1 MAAGVM
7 AGGLMQPKDI
17 LDYWFSGRVQML
29 CFERDDA
36 FDAEIQARFGDA
48 VAEAQAGG
56 FEGWRATPEGAL
68 ALLILIDQMAR
79 NIYRGS
85 PQAFAGD
92 ARALAIAQQMVDSGF
107 DRGFTFVQRRFTYL
121 PFEHSEDRAVQKR
134 SLALFG
140 ALAVECAAEHDV
152 EAAVQLLYAA
162 RHAEIVFRFGRYP
175 HRNACLGRI
184 STQEEEAFLKEPHS
198 SF

>member
-1 MAAGVM
+1 
-7 AGGLMQPKDI
+7 MQPKEV
-17 LDYWFSGRVQML
+17 LDFWFSDRVQRL

-36 FDAEIQARFGDA
+36 FDAEIRTRFGTA

-56 FEGWRATPEGAL
+56 FEDWRATPEGTL
-68 ALLILIDQMAR
+68 ALVILIDQMPR
-79 NIYRGS
+79 NIHRGS

-92 ARALAIAQQMVDSGF
+92 ARALAIAEQMIAAGF
-107 DRGFTFVQRRFTYL
+107 DRGFSFVQRRFTYL
-121 PFEHSEDRAVQKR
+121 PFEHSEDRQVQKR

-140 ALAVECAAEHDV
+140 ALAVECAPEHDV

-162 RHAEIVFRFGRYP
+162 RHAEIIFRFGRYP
-175 HRNACLGRI
+175 HRNACLGRV
-184 STQEEEAFLKEPHS
+184 STPEEVAFLKEPIS

>member
-1 MAAGVM
+1 M
-7 AGGLMQPKDI
+7 MQPKDV
-17 LDYWFSGRVQML
+17 LDYWFSGRVQLL

-36 FDAEIQARFGDA
+36 FDAEIRARFGDA
-48 VAEAQAGG
+48 VAQAQAGG
-56 FEGWRATPEGAL
+56 FEAWRSTPEGAL

-92 ARALAIAQQMVDSGF
+92 ARGLAIAQQMVDAGL
-107 DRGFTFVQRRFTYL
+107 DRGFNFAQRRFTYL
-121 PFEHSEDRAVQKR
+121 PFEHSEDRAVQKH

-152 EAAVQLLYAA
+152 EAAVQLYYAA

-184 STQEEEAFLKEPHS
+184 STPEEEAFLKEPHS